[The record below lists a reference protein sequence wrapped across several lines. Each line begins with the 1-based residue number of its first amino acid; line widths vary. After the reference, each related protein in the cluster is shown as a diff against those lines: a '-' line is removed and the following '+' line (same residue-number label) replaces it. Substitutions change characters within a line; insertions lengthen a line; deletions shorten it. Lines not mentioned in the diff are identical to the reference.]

1 MKKNSLLTNKRNKC
15 VIRKINLYFFD
26 VMNNSQIFALKV
38 RHFEYDHRFLFSGEM
53 GNIRT
58 CQEVRLLIKYG
69 LPG

>member
-1 MKKNSLLTNKRNKC
+1 
-15 VIRKINLYFFD
+15 
-26 VMNNSQIFALKV
+26 MNNGQIFALKV

-58 CQEVRLLIKYG
+58 CQEVRLHKLIKYG